1 MDREPTRA
9 ARERAFHDQRYRM
22 PTARKERVGRF
33 YGVAGSVRDA
43 YWSRV
48 LELAPD
54 QDVLEIGCG
63 TGARAIA
70 LAERG
75 ARVTGVDISP
85 VAVRKA
91 RRRAERRGVADRV
104 AFRRMNAATIGD
116 TDERFD
122 LVCATGVLHHVPL
135 GRALPGIARVLRPD
149 GRALFVEP
157 LGHNP
162 AINLYRRRTPSIRTA
177 DERPLTASD
186 IASFG
191 EHFATVEARYF
202 CLTSLLAALPGLGFL
217 LGALERLDR
226 RLLAV
231 RALQRYAWQVVVEL
245 RDPVTSA
252 AAAPSA
258 AAT

>member
-1 MDREPTRA
+1 
-9 ARERAFHDQRYRM
+9 
-22 PTARKERVGRF
+22 
-33 YGVAGSVRDA
+33 
-43 YWSRV
+43 
-48 LELAPD
+48 
-54 QDVLEIGCG
+54 
-63 TGARAIA
+63 
-70 LAERG
+70 
-75 ARVTGVDISP
+75 
-85 VAVRKA
+85 
-91 RRRAERRGVADRV
+91 
-104 AFRRMNAATIGD
+104 MNAATIGD